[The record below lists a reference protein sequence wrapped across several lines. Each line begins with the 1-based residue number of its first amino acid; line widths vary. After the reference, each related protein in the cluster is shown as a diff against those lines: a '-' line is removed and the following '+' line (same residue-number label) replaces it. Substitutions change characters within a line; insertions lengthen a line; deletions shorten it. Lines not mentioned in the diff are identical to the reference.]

1 MNALVWLKN
10 SLKSYWHDEEGQ
22 TSLEY
27 VLLIAVVV
35 VIIMKFKTSLTEKID
50 PLIKDIFDNKVQKI
64 LQD

>member
-1 MNALVWLKN
+1 MNALQWLKN
-10 SLKSYWHDEEGQ
+10 SLMSYWQDEEGQ

-35 VIIMKFKTSLTEKID
+35 VIIMKFKTSLTDKID